1 MQKTRTQRTVGK
13 VGYAEVFGLALQTY
27 QRRGRTEIRLVGSF
41 FIKRS
46 ARGSFFGNWDY
57 TGEEKWHL

>member
-13 VGYAEVFGLALQTY
+13 AGSAEVFGLALQKY
-27 QRRGRTEIRLVGSF
+27 QRRGRTKIRLVGSS

-46 ARGSFFGNWDY
+46 GRRSFFW
-57 TGEEKWHL
+57 

>member
-27 QRRGRTEIRLVGSF
+27 QRRGRTEIRLVGSS

-46 ARGSFFGNWDY
+46 GRGSFFGN
-57 TGEEKWHL
+57 